1 MKPDFKFTP
10 PKRKIPATL
19 LGLAFD
25 GNKLDG
31 AVLRRANGALTP
43 LQTFSVTLALDPLT
57 AAPELVG
64 REIRNQLDTAGVRVR
79 DCIVGVPLK
88 WVLTAHTELPALPDA
103 DAASLLEMEAERG
116 FSSDVA
122 TLQVTGSRTPL
133 AADKKYVLFAGI
145 PNTQIVALESVLA
158 AAKLKPISFAL
169 GITALQSPGNEKT
182 GGALALVVGENNVG
196 LQISCGG
203 GVAALR
209 ALDGTVENENGRRSL
224 RTDAILREARVTLG
238 QLPTELRDQMK
249 RIRVFGP
256 RELAQ
261 PLVDELELRFE
272 PLGFKV
278 ELVTAYLPSEF
289 SATLPLGLAVSAPF
303 SLAARALTEG
313 APPLEFLPPKPSV
326 VEQLV
331 KKYSSGRLGTAGA
344 VGGAVAAIVILF
356 FLFQQYQLLRLR
368 SQWASIQNHVGQ
380 LQAVQDN
387 IRQFR
392 PWYDTSFRALTILK
406 QVTVAFPEDGSVTAK
421 TIEIHDGTTV
431 NCSGTARD
439 NQALIAMQS
448 KLQALPGVS
457 NFHWGQVRGKAPM
470 QFSVEFQYG
479 NGGANGN

>member
-1 MKPDFKFTP
+1 MKPDFKFTF
-10 PKRKIPATL
+10 PKRKAPTTL

-25 GNKLDG
+25 GARLDG
-31 AVLRRANGALTP
+31 VVLRRLNGELQRLQSFSVALT
-43 LQTFSVTLALDPLT
+43 LDPLT
-57 AAPELVG
+57 AAPELAG
-64 REIRNQLDTAGVRVR
+64 REIRNQLDAAGVRER
-79 DCIVGVPLK
+79 NCIVGVPLK
-88 WVLTAHTELPALPDA
+88 WVLTTHTELPPLPEA
-103 DAASLLEMEAERG
+103 DAASLLQMEAERG
-116 FSSDVA
+116 FSSDA
-122 TLQVTGSRTPL
+122 ETLQIGNSRSAL
-133 AADKKYVLFAGI
+133 AGDKKFVLFAGI
-145 PNTQIVALESVLA
+145 PNTQIGALEQVLT
-158 AAKLKPISFAL
+158 AAKLKSASFML
-169 GITALQSPGNEKT
+169 GISALQAPAKPDGV
-182 GGALALVVGENNVG
+182 LALVIGENNVG
-196 LQISCGG
+196 LQITAGG
-203 GVAALR
+203 GIVTLR

-224 RTDAILREARVTLG
+224 LTSVVAREARVTLG